1 MAHAKHTPGP
11 WHVKDPNGWYIDQDP
26 SRRSISYRPI
36 SVESVSTGRICYVG
50 DGSPFLPNAHLIA
63 AAPKLLAAL
72 QGLVDHAYRNNPEG
86 LPYPLRDAVE
96 VATDAIAE
104 AVGEPS

>member
-1 MAHAKHTPGP
+1 MAHEKHTPGP
-11 WHVKDPNGWYIDQDP
+11 WRVREMGTNERGPVLAIQSELYTIAEYIQ
-26 SRRSISYRPI
+26 PI
-36 SVESVSTGRICYVG
+36 DDAR
-50 DGSPFLPNAHLIA
+50 LIA

-104 AVGEPS
+104 AVGE